1 MFSTLGPFAD
11 LHSLVHKVMHSL
23 DAIEANIALIEP
35 RIALTD
41 RDDCPYWM
49 KSIQL
54 QLRTPSHP

>member
-1 MFSTLGPFAD
+1 MFSTLAPFAD

-41 RDDCPYWM
+41 RDDCPY
-49 KSIQL
+49 
-54 QLRTPSHP
+54 